1 MRRLKGST
9 FHFCRKSCTKHC
21 SVRSRERWRGPW
33 VRSPNQQLLY
43 DPWWSSIHTSV
54 NSDWALLF
62 DDSRQWMDHRG
73 KISSRTARHPRRF
86 PTKKELEKPDGGLPW
101 LCCETNTQRYWSY
114 FAISSGRRGNSS
126 VWKAWKGWPE
136 KNANG
141 DLCQSSNT
149 RTRLEDLGLSR
160 RWYKSCLQ
168 GIKRYSISLNRLLKR
183 DAGKLTCTF
192 SYGRHPSRYLSK
204 YNYIIYR
211 FSQG

>member
-1 MRRLKGST
+1 MRRLKGWT
-9 FHFCRKSCTKHC
+9 FHSCRKSCTKHC

-43 DPWWSSIHTSV
+43 DPWWSIYTSV
-54 NSDWALLF
+54 DSDWALLF
-62 DDSRQWMDHRG
+62 DDSRQWMGHRG
-73 KISSRTARHPRRF
+73 QMSSCTARHPRRF
-86 PTKKELEKPDGGLPW
+86 PTNKELEKPDGGLPR

-149 RTRLEDLGLSR
+149 RTRLEDLGVSR

-168 GIKRYSISLNRLLKR
+168 GIKRYSIF
-183 DAGKLTCTF
+183 F
-192 SYGRHPSRYLSK
+192 SK
-204 YNYIIYR
+204 
-211 FSQG
+211 QVT